1 MKVVLRIQL
10 LEPNNS
16 TGVKVTLYRQLYLLV
31 HRIDGF
37 FPRHRPLFE
46 SNILTYNSV
55 WPPRQAFISGMRRRS
70 RGRKFETKYSHWI
83 PCRLPPNS
91 DSYYF
96 CFTFFSCSAG
106 DRVICWKLDKK
117 EYFFALVKPAG
128 QNMSN
133 GSRQAFLFRDG
144 QLLPK
149 IFSKKGW
156 WASYMSLDE
165 SKSFFDTHHN
175 LHFTVSLNYS
185 TKQIES
191 KT

>member
-1 MKVVLRIQL
+1 MKWPTIVTAYLNIWALTFTGPWINMNHQNQNMKALRIQL

-16 TGVKVTLYRQLYLLV
+16 AVVKVTLYQQLYLLV

-55 WPPRQAFISGMRRRS
+55 WPPRQAFISGMHRRS

-117 EYFFALVKPAG
+117 EYFFRPG
-128 QNMSN
+128 
-133 GSRQAFLFRDG
+133 
-144 QLLPK
+144 
-149 IFSKKGW
+149 
-156 WASYMSLDE
+156 
-165 SKSFFDTHHN
+165 
-175 LHFTVSLNYS
+175 
-185 TKQIES
+185 
-191 KT
+191 